1 MIDNTQTNWNVVR
14 IVYGSRDPSIMM
26 VDKEHTYLFHWNH
39 SLDKCTK
46 QLFKPKLQDEHKALC
61 HQYKNGKSL
70 RDADIHSW
78 WLSFGVIFQASVH
91 KLAIG
96 LAFGI
101 FMSEVSWSM

>member
-1 MIDNTQTNWNVVR
+1 MLKHGFRKRNFKGFMIDNTQTNWNVVR

-78 WLSFGVIFQASVH
+78 WLSFGVIF
-91 KLAIG
+91 
-96 LAFGI
+96 
-101 FMSEVSWSM
+101 